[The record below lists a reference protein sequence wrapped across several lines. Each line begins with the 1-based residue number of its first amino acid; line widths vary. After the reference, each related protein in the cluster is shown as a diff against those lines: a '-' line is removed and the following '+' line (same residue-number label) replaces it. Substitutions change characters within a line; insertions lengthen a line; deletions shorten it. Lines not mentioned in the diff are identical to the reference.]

1 MAYNMKGFGG
11 FKDID
16 SRLGDNAGLD
26 KNNVKKIEKGIKN
39 FSDKEKKGVVDRN
52 LTNFHYRNSIGSSGA
67 DSVQAVLN
75 TYQKQKNAPAKMKK
89 KSSTYGAVS
98 ATAEKMGKKK
108 IKKVSFKPSLSK
120 PKSDGLVPMG
130 KGGTM
135 NHIKSL
141 QKMEKQ
147 ATTGMEK
154 AKIRESIAT
163 ARKEYNKPI
172 YNQEKSSPAKKRGLW
187 DNIHAKRR
195 RGETMRKKG
204 ADGAPTEEAIK
215 NSQSPVKL
223 DKGTRNKIA
232 NTKLKDV
239 PSKAKKVIK
248 KAISKTP
255 TIRLL
260 KKLKNTL
267 DSRKSIKG
275 TAKNMGMKTVDK
287 KKKTT
292 TKSKD
297 GAGEKYGRYTAQK
310 LKKVTS
316 PKKGKLTKAVTK
328 KANATF
334 KKTKIK
340 KELSMKAPYKKPTGP
355 RAK

>member
-1 MAYNMKGFGG
+1 MAYNMKGFSG
-11 FKDID
+11 FKP
-16 SRLGDNAGLD
+16 SPVKED
-26 KNNVKKIEKGIKN
+26 KNNIKQIQESIKNYSDKDKKGII
-39 FSDKEKKGVVDRN
+39 DRN
-52 LTNFHYRNSIGSSGA
+52 INLFNLKDSGGFIKDPLSPDYENKGA

-75 TYQKQKNAPAKMKK
+75 TYLEEKNAPTKMKK
-89 KSSTYGAVS
+89 KSPA
-98 ATAEKMGKKK
+98 KMQKK

-120 PKSDGLVPMG
+120 PKSDGLVPIG
-130 KGGTM
+130 KGGSM
-135 NHIKSL
+135 NHIRSL

-267 DSRKSIKG
+267 DSRKSIRG
-275 TAKNMGMKTVDK
+275 VAKNMGMKAVDK

-297 GAGEKYGRYTAQK
+297 GTGEKYGRYTAQK
-310 LKKVTS
+310 LQKVTE
-316 PKKGKLTKAVTK
+316 GK